1 MNKIRILILEDDAF
15 QRRFLQLYL
24 EGAGFDVEYGE
35 NGIEG
40 IKILKI
46 SDPFDLIMSDL
57 NMPVMNGME
66 FLKEVK
72 KDKDLNSIPVVMLSK
87 IDDEEVK
94 KEAQSLGAFYFM
106 EKPFTNEKISN
117 VLKSLNQ
124 ENQ

>member
-35 NGIEG
+35 NGREG
-40 IKILKI
+40 INILKD

-57 NMPVMNGME
+57 NMPVMNGLE

-72 KDKDLNSIPVVMLSK
+72 RDKDLNNIPVVMLSK
-87 IDDEEVK
+87 IDDKEVK
-94 KEAQSLGAFYFM
+94 EEAQSLGAFHFM

-117 VLKSLNQ
+117 VLKNIKTGR
-124 ENQ
+124 